1 MAGISLVL
9 KELLRNP
16 MVVLL
21 TRRVEALSS
30 GHFIFTVAVAPVQPS
45 MSESGK
51 SSKALGGAPLKV
63 LIVKV
68 GFAELSAAFSMPEMK
83 GKNSIFVTKSYVYSE

>member
-9 KELLRNP
+9 KELLRYP
-16 MVVLL
+16 MVALF
-21 TRRVEALSS
+21 THRVEILPS
-30 GHFIFTVAVAPVQPS
+30 GHLSFTVAVAPVQPS

-51 SSKALGGAPLKV
+51 SSKVWGSPLKV

-68 GFAELSAAFSMPEMK
+68 GLAEFSGMFFIPVIERK
-83 GKNSIFVTKSYVYSE
+83 YYI